1 MKIVRH
7 PNIVRLHEVFFFF
20 PEKYLILQNVCSQYY
35 EIAVVYLLVGITAEM
50 AVLLFLSLC
59 ILLSEF

>member
-7 PNIVRLHEVFFFF
+7 PNIVRLHEVFFLF
-20 PEKYLILQNVCSQYY
+20 PEKCLILQNVCSQCY
-35 EIAVVYLLVGITAEM
+35 EYLLVGITAEM
-50 AVLLFLSLC
+50 AVLLFFSLC